1 MQRVSELVCAET
13 RTPAQDRR
21 RHPRLPFLG
30 STGCSGLSGPPGTTS
45 LLGLGHPLCLS
56 PLQAP
61 SVGPGPSPNKAH
73 AGSRLPPPAFCKRKA
88 GWSGVPLRAPQARTA
103 GPFCWDPG
111 AHLRLFLSLSWIYFV
126 LWGPLCP
133 PCEGG
138 HLGSLTPGLSGAAQF
153 LILTDTKS

>member
-73 AGSRLPPPAFCKRKA
+73 AGSRPPAFCKRKA

-103 GPFCWDPG
+103 GPFRWDPG

-126 LWGPLCP
+126 LWGPLYP

-153 LILTDTKS
+153 LILTATKS

>member
-56 PLQAP
+56 PLPAP

-73 AGSRLPPPAFCKRKA
+73 AGSRLPPQPFVRERPAGLGCLFVPHRPGQLDLSA
-88 GWSGVPLRAPQARTA
+88 GILGPISGSSCHFPGFTLYFGVPCVPHVKEATLAPL
-103 GPFCWDPG
+103 
-111 AHLRLFLSLSWIYFV
+111 HLDSQEQHNS
-126 LWGPLCP
+126 
-133 PCEGG
+133 
-138 HLGSLTPGLSGAAQF
+138 
-153 LILTDTKS
+153 